1 MLKLIGA
8 GILLFSATMIGFQ
21 VAKVYANRP
30 KEIRQL
36 GIALQLLETEI
47 CYGSTTLPIALE
59 YVSKRIQGEIGQLF
73 GQAAVY
79 LSTYDGLSTEDS
91 WEMALEKVW
100 SKTTMKKAE
109 KEVLL
114 HLGKVLGKSDKEDQ
128 RKHIRLTLL
137 NLQQEELTARDEQ
150 QKYEK
155 MCKSLGVLS
164 GILAIILMY

>member
-1 MLKLIGA
+1 MLKFIGA
-8 GILLFSATMIGFQ
+8 GIILFSATMVGFQ
-21 VAKVYANRP
+21 AAKVYANRP

-47 CYGSTTLPIALE
+47 CYGSTTLPVALN
-59 YVSKRIQGEIGQLF
+59 YVARRIRGEIGQLF
-73 GQAAVY
+73 GQASVY
-79 LSTYDGLSTEDS
+79 LSQYDGLSTEDS

-100 SKTTMKKAE
+100 SKTTMKKPE
-109 KEVLL
+109 KEILL

-128 RKHIRLTLL
+128 RKHIRLTVT
-137 NLQQEELTARDEQ
+137 NLKQEELVARDDQ

-164 GILAIILMY
+164 GLLAIILMY